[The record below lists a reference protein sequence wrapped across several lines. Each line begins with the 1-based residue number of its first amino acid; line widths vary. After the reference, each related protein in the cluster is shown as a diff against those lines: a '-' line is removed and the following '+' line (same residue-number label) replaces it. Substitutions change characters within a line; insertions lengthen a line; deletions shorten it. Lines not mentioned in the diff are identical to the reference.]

1 MCDSIYFHIDVNS
14 AFLSWT
20 SVEILKHNSN
30 YDLRLI
36 PSIIGGDRSNRHGIV
51 LAKSIPAKPFGI
63 QTGEPIVNAL
73 KKCPS
78 LVIEKPDHTLYQEY
92 SKCLMKL
99 LSSYCADLEQLS
111 IDECFLDFTSY
122 MSNYT
127 SPIEAATLIKE
138 HVYETFGFTVN
149 IGISSKKVLAKM
161 ASDFKKPNLVHTL
174 FPNEIEAKM
183 WPLPISDLY
192 MCGKSAVDT
201 LHKLGIITIGDL
213 AKAKPE
219 ILSSHLKSHGLLL
232 WEYANGID
240 NSTLAL
246 TKSPLKGIGNSTTLP
261 ADIESYEEACK
272 ILLQLSDK
280 VSSRLRNANQ
290 LASMVSIEIKYF
302 DFNSVSKQM
311 QFVSPTN
318 TSTVIYNAAC
328 LLYKS
333 LWNGSF
339 VRLIGVRTSKLLD
352 ATEPIQLNFFDIL
365 NDNLKNNKQK
375 QLDQAL
381 DSIRH
386 KFGDDSIIR
395 GSSLKKGTP
404 LE

>member
-1 MCDSIYFHIDVNS
+1 MCNTIYFHVDVNS

-20 SVEILKHNSN
+20 AVEILKTKSN

-51 LAKSIPAKPFGI
+51 LAKSIPAKPYGI

-78 LVIEKPDHTLYQEY
+78 LVIEKPDHILYREY
-92 SKCLMKL
+92 SQCLMTL
-99 LSSYCADLEQLS
+99 LSFYCSDLEQLS

-122 MSNYT
+122 MSSYA
-127 SPIEAATLIKE
+127 SPFEAATLIKE
-138 HVYETFGFTVN
+138 KVYETLGFTVN

-174 FPNEIEAKM
+174 FPDEIETKM

-240 NSTLAL
+240 NSTLASS
-246 TKSPLKGIGNSTTLP
+246 KPPLKGVGNSTTLP
-261 ADIESYEEACK
+261 ADIESYEEACE

-302 DFNSVSKQM
+302 DFTSVSKQM

-318 TSTVIYNAAC
+318 TSDTIYNTAC

-352 ATEPIQLNFFDIL
+352 AAEPIQLDFFDIL
-365 NDNLKNNKQK
+365 DDNLKSNKQK

-381 DSIRH
+381 DSIRQ

-395 GSSLKKGTP
+395 GSSLKKNS
-404 LE
+404 L